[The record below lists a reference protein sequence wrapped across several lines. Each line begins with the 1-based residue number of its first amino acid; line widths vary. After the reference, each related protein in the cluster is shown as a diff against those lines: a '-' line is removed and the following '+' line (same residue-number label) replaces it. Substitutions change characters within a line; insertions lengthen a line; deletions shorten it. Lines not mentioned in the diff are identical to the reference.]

1 MEWIESLNRAID
13 YIEDNLLENLTCH
26 EIANHVFISS
36 SHFQRA
42 FYLLTSLTI
51 GEYIRNRRLTL
62 AAQDLTKENSKVID
76 VAIKY
81 GYETSESF

>member
-36 SHFQRA
+36 EKDALFMSFA
-42 FYLLTSLTI
+42 NFEISLS
-51 GEYIRNRRLTL
+51 L
-62 AAQDLTKENSKVID
+62 
-76 VAIKY
+76 
-81 GYETSESF
+81 